1 MERYLM
7 HHGVEG
13 QKWGVRRWQ
22 NPDGSLT
29 PAGREHYGLSSL
41 DMNAKYTVKDRNT
54 RMSKYKQERKQLMKA
69 LKQQGKLDNK
79 GADKASKKEVKSAME
94 AGKKEIDNY
103 LLSKY
108 GEQTINDV
116 KAEKAIVT
124 GTVVTTAVLA
134 SAYAG
139 SVIYEKTDEMEKQQ
153 FMDEY
158 YRRLQGKAGFGDI
171 MTGGRGYQNSP
182 GATEDYE
189 ITPDTRVFRVSGDKS
204 ENLGT
209 RTEGAYVTTNRKDA
223 AIYDRFLPVRDK
235 DGNVVSNAR
244 KYRNEYKSN
253 KNVKIA
259 GLDAQRRLMKETLE
273 AAYPGQN
280 VDGYVNAYLQKL
292 NVGTP
297 FRNKTGG
304 QHDSSFGTGENA
316 RINHIIFD
324 DWQDRMKKA
333 GYGGMVDAN
342 DSQTMSKRATYL
354 FGDDNTAFSKQKQRE
369 VAYNPIEKVKDR
381 FYDPTNAFNKNK
393 LKDHYDK

>member
-29 PAGREHYGLSSL
+29 PAGREHYGISAL
-41 DMNAKYTVKDRNT
+41 DMNAKYTVKDRTT
-54 RMSKYKQERKQLMKA
+54 RMSKYKEERKQLMKS

-79 GADKASKKEVKSAME
+79 GADKAGKKEIKSAME

-108 GEQTINDV
+108 GAQTIKDV
-116 KAEKAIVT
+116 KTEKAVVT
-124 GTVVTTAVLA
+124 GTIVTTAVLA

-139 SVIYEKTDEMEKQQ
+139 KVVYDQTDMQEKQQ
-153 FMDEY
+153 FMEEY
-158 YRRLQGKAGFGDI
+158 YRRLDGKAGFGD
-171 MTGGRGYQNSP
+171 TKNGGRGFQNSP

-189 ITPDTRVFRVSGDKS
+189 ITPDTRVFRVSGDKN
-204 ENLGT
+204 ENLESKTG
-209 RTEGAYVTTNRKDA
+209 GAYVTTDRRDA

-235 DGNVVSNAR
+235 DGNVVSNAK

-259 GLDAQRRLMKETLE
+259 GMDTQRKLMKETLE

-280 VDGYVNAYLQKL
+280 VDAYVNLYLQKL
-292 NVGTP
+292 NVGAP
-297 FRNKTGG
+297 FRYKNDAHHNGN
-304 QHDSSFGTGENA
+304 FGTGEKA

-381 FYDPTNAFNKNK
+381 FYDPTNTFNKNK

>member
-41 DMNAKYTVKDRNT
+41 DMNAKYRVKDRTT
-54 RMSKYKQERKQLMKA
+54 RMTKYMEERKQLMKS

-79 GADKASKKEVKSAME
+79 GADKASKKEIKSAME

-108 GEQTINDV
+108 GEQTVKDV
-116 KAEKAIVT
+116 KTEKAIVT

-139 SVIYEKTDEMEKQQ
+139 SVIYAKTDMMKKEQ

-158 YRRLQGKAGFGDI
+158 YRRIRGQAGFE
-171 MTGGRGYQNSP
+171 GRGYQNSP

-189 ITPDTRVFRVSGDKS
+189 ITPETRVFRVSGDKS

-209 RTEGAYVTTNRKDA
+209 KTEGAYVTTNRKDA

-235 DGNVVSNAR
+235 DGNVVSDAK

-253 KNVKIA
+253 KNIKIA
-259 GLDAQRRLMKETLE
+259 GIDAQRRLMRETLE
-273 AAYPGQN
+273 AKFPGQ
-280 VDGYVNAYLQKL
+280 VTDEHVNNFLQDL

-297 FRNKTGG
+297 FRNKSNEE
-304 QHDSSFGTGENA
+304 HDRCFGTGNIAKVKHEL
-316 RINHIIFD
+316 FD
-324 DWQDRMKKA
+324 DWQGRMKKA

-354 FGDDNTAFSKQKQRE
+354 FGDDNTAFNKQKQRE

-381 FYDPTNAFNKNK
+381 FYDPTNAFDRNK
-393 LKDHYDK
+393 LKDYYDK

>member
-1 MERYLM
+1 MERYLA

-29 PAGREHYGLSSL
+29 PAGREHYGLGSL

-54 RMSKYKQERKQLMKA
+54 RMSKYKQERKQLMKS

-79 GADKASKKEVKSAME
+79 GADKASKKEIKSAME

-108 GEQTINDV
+108 GKQTVKDV
-116 KAEKAIVT
+116 KTEKAIVT

-139 SVIYEKTDEMEKQQ
+139 SVIYEKTDMMERQQ
-153 FMDEY
+153 FMEEY
-158 YRRLQGKAGFGDI
+158 YKRMLGKAGFGD
-171 MTGGRGYQNSP
+171 TTNGGRGFQNSP

-189 ITPDTRVFRVSGDKS
+189 ITPETRVFRVSGDKN

-223 AIYDRFLPVRDK
+223 AIYDRFLPARDK
-235 DGNVVSNAR
+235 DGNVVANAK

-259 GLDAQRRLMKETLE
+259 GLDTQRKFMKETLE

-280 VDGYVNAYLQKL
+280 VDDYVNKYLQKL

-297 FRNKTGG
+297 FRNKSDA
-304 QHDSSFGTGENA
+304 QHDSTFGTGMNA
-316 RINHIIFD
+316 AINHQIFD
-324 DWQDRMKKA
+324 DWQSRMKKA